1 MQIGE
6 FARIC
11 KTKIS
16 ILRHYDKEGLLTPD
30 YVDNFTGYRY
40 YSHEQIETF
49 LRITAL
55 KKGGFSLTEIK
66 QILSSNQTNEQ
77 LLSLFRA
84 KRALLSQTLQSLSE
98 AEALILS
105 ENGDM
110 SVFLTE
116 QNEKTIAKSR
126 LCDANLQD
134 EVRKELEQSLLQ
146 QGYQRIS
153 TYRTCGEPYSNQV
166 YIACDVIKLSEQADF
181 INEDTDVPFENDPSL
196 VGKWQIIGEYAVKE
210 DFYDNV
216 CPTEYS
222 PRDIYFLPDGKQY
235 WCYAWSKGKLIC
247 RFGDSAFACDFDIEE
262 HDGGRYMFVDFK
274 SYEYRRGGKPTVL
287 VLRQI
292 DNAEY
297 TAEELV
303 RKDNIDL
310 PFVDDPT
317 VIGTWNAYGFCKTVE
332 AFDPT
337 EPQRKELFFKQI
349 TFGRDG
355 EVISVYRDKTISG
368 AHMQTWTKDY
378 VLHKWDSTACAYR
391 LKAIGGKEYLFV
403 EWKSG
408 DYLYGGKDAC
418 YYVFTR

>member
-40 YSHEQIETF
+40 YSHEQIEIF

-55 KKGGFSLTEIK
+55 KKGGFSLAEIK

-166 YIACDVIKLSEQADF
+166 YIACDVIKLSDTVVKT
-181 INEDTDVPFENDPSL
+181 NECTDIPFENDPSL
-196 VGKWQIIGEYAVKE
+196 VGKWQTVGEYAVKE
-210 DFYDNV
+210 DFYGDV
-216 CPTEYS
+216 CPADRSARE
-222 PRDIYFLPDGKQY
+222 IYFLPNGKEY
-235 WCYAWSKGKLIC
+235 WCYGWSKGKLIC
-247 RFGDSAFACDFDIEE
+247 RYGDYSAVNDFYTEE
-262 HDGGRYMFVDFK
+262 YNGARYMFVMFK

-297 TAEELV
+297 TAEELA

-317 VIGTWNAYGFCKTVE
+317 VIGTWNACGFCKTVE

-355 EVISVYRDKTISG
+355 EVISVYGDKMISG
-368 AHMQTWTKDY
+368 VHMQTWTKGY

-391 LKAIGGKEYLFV
+391 IKAIGGKEYLFV

-408 DYLYGGKDAC
+408 DYLYGGRDAC